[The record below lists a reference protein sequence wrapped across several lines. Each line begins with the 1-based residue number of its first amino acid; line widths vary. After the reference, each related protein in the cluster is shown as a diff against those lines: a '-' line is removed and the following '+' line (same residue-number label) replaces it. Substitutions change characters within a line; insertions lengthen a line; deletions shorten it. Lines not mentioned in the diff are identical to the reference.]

1 MLLAGKVA
9 FVTGG
14 SRGIGKLT
22 ALTFAREGADVAVI
36 NTNEPELIKVSEEI
50 QQLGRKAICIKV
62 DVTNSAEVD
71 VAVKKVLD
79 TFGKI
84 DILVN
89 NAGITRDNLLL
100 RMKEEDWDRVLQVN
114 LKGVF
119 NCTKAIIRYMMKQQS
134 GKIINIASVV
144 GISGNVGQANYSAAK
159 AGIIGLTKT
168 TAREVAT
175 RGITANAV
183 APGFIDTD
191 MTKNLPQDV
200 KEKING
206 QIPLGRFGRPEDVA
220 NAILFLASPLSD
232 YITGEVI
239 RVDGGM
245 IM

>member
-22 ALTFAREGADVAVI
+22 ALTFAREGADVAVV

-50 QQLGRKAICIKV
+50 QQLGRKAIGIKV

-89 NAGITRDNLLL
+89 NAGITRDSLIL
-100 RMKEEDWDRVLQVN
+100 RMKEEDWDKVLQVN

-119 NCTKAIIRYMMKQQS
+119 NCTKAIIRSMMKQQS

-175 RGITANAV
+175 RGITVNAV

-200 KEKING
+200 KEKINS
-206 QIPLGRFGRPEDVA
+206 QIPLGRFGRPDDVA